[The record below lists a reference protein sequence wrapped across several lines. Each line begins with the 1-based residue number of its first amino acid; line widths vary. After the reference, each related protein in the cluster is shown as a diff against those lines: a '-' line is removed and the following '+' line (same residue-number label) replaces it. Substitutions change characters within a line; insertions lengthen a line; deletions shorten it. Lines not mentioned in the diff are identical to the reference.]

1 MQYYHN
7 KKISSAMDFSM
18 CTNYANHEN
27 NHKNNMNNE
36 MIFKQTPLN
45 QVALFLFFFFLII
58 HEEEEMQKL
67 QL

>member
-1 MQYYHN
+1 
-7 KKISSAMDFSM
+7 MDFSM